1 MKVINYGLTK
11 NPTGF
16 ENLWGLD
23 FLNLTPINTQIEFV
37 PRNLSRQGIG
47 TTHNLKDF
55 IGNGSLT
62 CFVVL

>member
-23 FLNLTPINTQIEFV
+23 FLSLTLINTQIDSFLAIY
-37 PRNLSRQGIG
+37 PAKALAPPTISRI
-47 TTHNLKDF
+47 
-55 IGNGSLT
+55 SL
-62 CFVVL
+62 VMAA